1 MLEHYLIGTY
11 THHTSQGIYSVT
23 LDTSAGRL
31 SPTRLEIPIQKPIFM
46 TFANNGILY
55 TIEKLDQDHAAI
67 TSFKEEGGYF
77 TRLSSVSAPGTT
89 TAYLAIDEERQLL
102 FSANYHMSTVTTYR
116 LDGQGGMQ
124 KADQVLK
131 VGATGPRPQQEL
143 PHVHFANLTPD
154 RRLVICDLG
163 MDQVNIYNLTDQ
175 GQLKLVTTHQDQPGF
190 GDRHL
195 TFGRDGR
202 FMYLVGELSSKLE
215 VLAYDQE
222 NGELSS
228 IQTVST
234 IPADWT
240 AHNGAAAI
248 HISSDGKFVYS
259 SNRGENTLAV
269 FAVNDDLTLS
279 HIQSITTAGDFP
291 RDFEL
296 SQDETFLVASNQ
308 NGDNLTLYAR
318 DTTTG
323 QLTLLQ
329 QDVACPEP
337 VCVKQWVK

>member
-1 MLEHYLIGTY
+1 MIGTY

-23 LDTSAGRL
+23 LDTSVGRL

-67 TSFKEEGGYF
+67 TSFKEEGGHF

-154 RRLVICDLG
+154 RHLVICDLG

-195 TFGRDGR
+195 TFRRDGR
-202 FMYLVGELSSKLE
+202 FMYLVGE
-215 VLAYDQE
+215 
-222 NGELSS
+222 
-228 IQTVST
+228 
-234 IPADWT
+234 
-240 AHNGAAAI
+240 
-248 HISSDGKFVYS
+248 
-259 SNRGENTLAV
+259 
-269 FAVNDDLTLS
+269 DL
-279 HIQSITTAGDFP
+279 QAGGP
-291 RDFEL
+291 RLRSRE
-296 SQDETFLVASNQ
+296 
-308 NGDNLTLYAR
+308 R
-318 DTTTG
+318 
-323 QLTLLQ
+323 
-329 QDVACPEP
+329 
-337 VCVKQWVK
+337 

>member
-1 MLEHYLIGTY
+1 
-11 THHTSQGIYSVT
+11 
-23 LDTSAGRL
+23 
-31 SPTRLEIPIQKPIFM
+31 
-46 TFANNGILY
+46 
-55 TIEKLDQDHAAI
+55 
-67 TSFKEEGGYF
+67 
-77 TRLSSVSAPGTT
+77 
-89 TAYLAIDEERQLL
+89 
-102 FSANYHMSTVTTYR
+102 
-116 LDGQGGMQ
+116 
-124 KADQVLK
+124 
-131 VGATGPRPQQEL
+131 
-143 PHVHFANLTPD
+143 
-154 RRLVICDLG
+154 
-163 MDQVNIYNLTDQ
+163 
-175 GQLKLVTTHQDQPGF
+175 
-190 GDRHL
+190 
-195 TFGRDGR
+195 
-202 FMYLVGELSSKLE
+202 
-215 VLAYDQE
+215 
-222 NGELSS
+222 
-228 IQTVST
+228 
-234 IPADWT
+234 
-240 AHNGAAAI
+240 AI